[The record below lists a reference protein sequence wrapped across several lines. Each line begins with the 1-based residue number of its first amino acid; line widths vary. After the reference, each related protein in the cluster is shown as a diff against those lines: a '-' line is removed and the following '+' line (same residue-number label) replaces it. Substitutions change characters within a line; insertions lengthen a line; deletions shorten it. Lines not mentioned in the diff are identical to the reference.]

1 MLPRAIPVTRY
12 CARSLVTPA
21 SWSWDVL
28 PLPAVDGDHR
38 HGTVVEPV
46 VVFVAEVEDAGD
58 PDEVLDLLDLIAD
71 LRGVVAGL
79 LHGEERDVEGVPRVA
94 AERRRAFAIGLLVL
108 LGVRRERLLLR
119 IAVREG
125 RSDEQL
131 AHRGDD
137 AVGRRARE
145 VDEVLVAD
153 PVAVVDG
160 ELQAEVGD
168 VLRDRRRRRRCRP
181 DLQAVGTGA

>member
-38 HGTVVEPV
+38 HGTVVQPV
-46 VVFVAEVEDAGD
+46 VVLVAEVEDAGD

-79 LHGEERDVEGVPRVA
+79 LHGAEREVEG
-94 AERRRAFAIGLLVL
+94 
-108 LGVRRERLLLR
+108 
-119 IAVREG
+119 
-125 RSDEQL
+125 
-131 AHRGDD
+131 
-137 AVGRRARE
+137 
-145 VDEVLVAD
+145 VLVAD
-153 PVAVVDG
+153 AVAVEDRDL
-160 ELQAEVGD
+160 EPEVGH
-168 VLRDRRRRRRCRP
+168 VLGDGRRGRRGGP
-181 DLQAVGTGA
+181 DLQAVGARAADL

>member
-46 VVFVAEVEDAGD
+46 VVLVAEVEDAGD

-79 LHGEERDVEGVPRVA
+79 LHGAEREVEGVPRVTT
-94 AERRRAFAIGLLVL
+94 EGRRPLAVGLLVL
-108 LGVRRERLLLR
+108 VGVLGERLLLCV
-119 IAVREG
+119 AVR
-125 RSDEQL
+125 Q
-131 AHRGDD
+131 
-137 AVGRRARE
+137 
-145 VDEVLVAD
+145 
-153 PVAVVDG
+153 
-160 ELQAEVGD
+160 
-168 VLRDRRRRRRCRP
+168 
-181 DLQAVGTGA
+181 